1 MRSGRTKVEL
11 KWRIVVHERND
22 RTQCWFPRDVAAKLF
37 GIVRIAQEPGLG
49 AGVPVRTAIRQPL
62 KGELASSSD
71 LLDNPAL
78 RAIIRRRTNDPIQTI
93 QFAPAAKYQRY
104 GLAPE

>member
-1 MRSGRTKVEL
+1 MRGDAILRGGM
-11 KWRIVVHERND
+11 VVHERND
-22 RTQCWFPRDVAAKLF
+22 RTQCWFPRDVAAKRF

-49 AGVPVRTAIRQPL
+49 GRRARADCNSPAASKEVAG
-62 KGELASSSD
+62 SSD

-104 GLAPE
+104 GLASE